1 VNTDSRGLLRWV
13 TSTPVEN
20 HYPVARQHL
29 VVQQHHSDN
38 AVEAKEH
45 PLSQRLAGKTA
56 IVTGGASGIGAA
68 ICEGF
73 AREGANVVIAD
84 LNVSAATHL
93 AETITARGHSA
104 AAALVDVTDRASVRE
119 GIEFAVRT
127 YGRLDVYFNNAGMNS
142 PRKFLE
148 IDDANFEL
156 VMRVNA
162 LSVLIG
168 IQEAAKQYIAQ
179 GGGGKVVNT
188 ASIAG
193 RTGFSS
199 FAPYSAAK
207 AAVISLTQAGA
218 RALAEHT
225 ITVNAFAP
233 GVVAT
238 PLWTTLDR
246 ELTAIGEGQNGF
258 DSMAAGIL
266 LGRAAEPEDIVP
278 TALFLASPDS
288 DYITGQVIPIEGGM
302 ILV

>member
-1 VNTDSRGLLRWV
+1 M
-13 TSTPVEN
+13 
-20 HYPVARQHL
+20 A
-29 VVQQHHSDN
+29 
-38 AVEAKEH
+38 
-45 PLSQRLAGKTA
+45 QRLAGKTT

-73 AREGANVVIAD
+73 AAEGANVVVAD
-84 LNVSAATHL
+84 LNLVAATAL
-93 AETITARGHSA
+93 VDKIIAAGGVATATH
-104 AAALVDVTDRASVRE
+104 VDVTDRPSVRD
-119 GIEFAVRT
+119 GIVTAVER
-127 YGRLDVYFNNAGMNS
+127 YGRIDAYFNNAGMNS

-148 IDDANFEL
+148 IDEANFDTI
-156 VMRVNA
+156 MKVNA

-168 IQEAAKQYIAQ
+168 IQEAATQYIAQ
-179 GGGGKVVNT
+179 GGGGKIVNT

-207 AAVISLTQAGA
+207 AAVISFTQSGA
-218 RALAEHT
+218 RALAEHK

-266 LGRAAEPEDIVP
+266 LGRPAEPEDIVP
-278 TALFLASPDS
+278 TALFLATADS